1 MTIYDI
7 DQIKNFLVSK
17 RISSDNDF
25 KNLEIMPIYS
35 ANNLKKYIECFG
47 NENENFDTVIKYYND
62 FSEKAKDSKLTKREQ
77 IYWLMIHGVEVNNK
91 GFAME
96 FLTQRNYFYKIIQYV
111 KDFPNE
117 VVDFDQLVDLS
128 TIDMELRYV
137 LLKASLDVE
146 HAIKTFLSRI
156 ITNSTT
162 HDGYQIVSDVFKEDD
177 DFKEK
182 VFRPFGRY
190 ENGCF
195 KINDGYAEIYKHP
208 SFWFVIEN
216 TTLGKVTP
224 FVNYLSQKSPMN
236 KDLTLIKA
244 SIYSVSKLRN
254 KAAHSNGILN
264 TDIIK
269 RKRNINIDSNI
280 YNGLIMDGFNKNIF
294 RTPLLAQIAILIFLH
309 KKLTSKKMHEHRI
322 LEIEEV
328 INRSKRKKYKN
339 SPTIDG
345 FISDLNLL
353 LTNYYGVI

>member
-7 DQIKNFLVSK
+7 NQIKKFLISK
-17 RISSDNDF
+17 RISSDNDY
-25 KNLEIMPIYS
+25 KNLEIMPIES
-35 ANNLKKYIECFG
+35 ANNLKKYVECFG
-47 NENENFDTVIKYYND
+47 NENKNFDTVIKYFND

-77 IYWLMIHGVEVNNK
+77 IYWLMIHGVEVNNE

-96 FLTQRNYFYKIIQYV
+96 FLTQKNYFYKIIQYV
-111 KDFPNE
+111 KDFSDE

-156 ITNSTT
+156 ITNSTI
-162 HDGYQIVSDVFKEDD
+162 HDGYQIVSDVFKEKEGD

-182 VFRPFGRY
+182 IFRPFGRY
-190 ENGCF
+190 ENGFF
-195 KINDGYAEIYKHP
+195 KINDDYAEIYKHP

-216 TTLGKVTP
+216 TTLGKVAP
-224 FVNYLSQKSPMN
+224 FVNYLSQKSPHN
-236 KDLTLIKA
+236 KKLKLIKA

-264 TDIIK
+264 TDIIQQEK
-269 RKRNINIDSNI
+269 NISIDRNI
-280 YNGLIMDGFNKNIF
+280 YNALIMDGFDKNIF
-294 RTPLLAQIAILIFLH
+294 KTPLLAQIAILIFLH
-309 KKLTSKKMHEHRI
+309 KDLTSEKMHEHRI

-328 INRSKRKKYKN
+328 VNRSKRKSYKN
-339 SPTIDG
+339 SPMIDR
-345 FISDLNLL
+345 FISDLSLL
-353 LTNYYGVI
+353 LTN